1 MGSGIGEQYLLS
13 NLIENREVKNSDG
26 ERQNEKTNKV
36 ENTPFDK
43 NSSIDK
49 NSEVLIEKY
58 GINEFGKFGEQ
69 GKTCRVIKSTDPIQE
84 ADFFF
89 DHISRGGKFEE
100 MKGNPNGKMVTLGDS
115 SFITYRV
122 ITSTKGS
129 PAVEIVVSG
138 SKIIT
143 AQKIHFIMEK

>member
-1 MGSGIGEQYLLS
+1 
-13 NLIENREVKNSDG
+13 
-26 ERQNEKTNKV
+26 
-36 ENTPFDK
+36 
-43 NSSIDK
+43 
-49 NSEVLIEKY
+49 
-58 GINEFGKFGEQ
+58 
-69 GKTCRVIKSTDPIQE
+69 
-84 ADFFF
+84 
-89 DHISRGGKFEE
+89 

-122 ITSTKGS
+122 ITSTEGS